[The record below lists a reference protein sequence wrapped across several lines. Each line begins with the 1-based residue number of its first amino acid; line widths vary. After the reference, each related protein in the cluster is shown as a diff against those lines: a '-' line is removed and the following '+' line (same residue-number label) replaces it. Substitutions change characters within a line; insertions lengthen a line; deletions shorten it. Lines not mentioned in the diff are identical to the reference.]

1 MRNSS
6 DPLYGTIN
14 ASGAFALYPIMVK
27 WSEEFKK
34 LHPNVKFNVSAGGA
48 GKGISDAVGGLVDIG
63 MVSRELNPSEMEKG
77 AFTIAVTKDAVVPVV
92 CVSNP
97 NLKEILQKGISAA
110 TFKNIF
116 IGQQYNTWKELGFS
130 TDLPL
135 HVYTRSDAAGA
146 AESWA
151 KYFGKKQED
160 LQGIGVFGDPGLLQ
174 SVKKDIRSIGYNNI
188 GFAYNIKTRQ
198 PNKGIVVVPIDLNGN
213 GKIDGDENF
222 YNNLDQISAAIKSGK
237 FPSPPAR
244 DLYFVTKGKPQDKA
258 VVEFIQWVLT
268 EGQQFVTSSGYVAF
282 DKEKLEMEIQKFK
295 NGWVTNGGSCFLI
308 QKISLRFVPLN
319 WVQLPD

>member
-1 MRNSS
+1 MITKNKIALIGLSFLLAFSACSSPEVVQNSS
-6 DPLYGTIN
+6 DPLQGTIN

-34 LHPNVKFNVSAGGA
+34 IHPNVKFNVSAGGA
-48 GKGISDAVGGLVDIG
+48 GKGISDALGGLVDIG

-92 CVSNP
+92 CATNP
-97 NLKEILQKGISAA
+97 NLQEILQRGISAA
-110 TFKNIF
+110 VFKSMF
-116 IGQQYNTWKELGFS
+116 IDQKYHTWKELGF
-130 TDLPL
+130 TVELPL

-213 GKIDGDENF
+213 GKIDADENF
-222 YNNLDQISAAIKSGK
+222 YNNSDQISAAIKSGK

-268 EGQQFVTSSGYVAF
+268 EGQQYVTSSGYVAF

-295 NGWVTNGGSCFLI
+295 
-308 QKISLRFVPLN
+308 
-319 WVQLPD
+319 